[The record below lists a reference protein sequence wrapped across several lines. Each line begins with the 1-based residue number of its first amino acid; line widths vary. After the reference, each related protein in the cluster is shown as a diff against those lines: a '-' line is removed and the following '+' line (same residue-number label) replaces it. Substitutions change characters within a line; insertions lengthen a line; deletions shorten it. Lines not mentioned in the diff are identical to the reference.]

1 MAGQYLSPDE
11 WALLVV
17 AFALAWMAFGFIVT
31 AVVRRGG
38 RR

>member
-1 MAGQYLSPDE
+1 MTGQYLTSDE

-17 AFALAWMAFGFIVT
+17 AFTLAWMAFGFIVT